1 MRCSFLR
8 SDRLQARAMWL
19 GAAASVLSW
28 KFRTAFNI
36 LQLRSVVGVV
46 PPSHQSR
53 PCPRSAWVVAIIF
66 LIGGAA
72 PCSASATPPVFVSL
86 SAVSKELLAQPQPT
100 SAGLRGVAP
109 SSSPSPSPRARKII
123 LRNRGVPS
131 CGVPPPQATPLPRYF
146 VGAALP
152 VERPAV
158 PKFLLF
164 HRGFPPLRSP
174 A

>member
-1 MRCSFLR
+1 M
-8 SDRLQARAMWL
+8 
-19 GAAASVLSW
+19 
-28 KFRTAFNI
+28 
-36 LQLRSVVGVV
+36 

-53 PCPRSAWVVAIIF
+53 PCPHSAWVVAIIF

-123 LRNRGVPS
+123 IVRNRGVPS
-131 CGVPPPQATPLPRYF
+131 CGAPTPQATPLPRYF

-152 VERPAV
+152 VEHSAV

-164 HRGFPPLRSP
+164 LRGFAPFRFAPLPSQGWSFRHSDL
-174 A
+174 